1 MADPIRHIKSNLI
14 KLDSRIET
22 QSEDRDSDGGPQ
34 NHKVAAAVA
43 DNLANILNVFKI
55 FTNAL
60 HLGLLLSRSL
70 FKCLRNVNI
79 RHKVICYLIGSIE
92 QLLIYNF
99 SVFVLFV

>member
-22 QSEDRDSDGGPQ
+22 QSESRRIGSVMEA
-34 NHKVAAAVA
+34 HKTAAAVA
-43 DNLANILNVFKI
+43 DNLASILNMFKI

-99 SVFVLFV
+99 SLSALFI